1 MTNKHGIIRIKLT
14 EITQCRKMSKNTVMK
29 RAEMQRTQLNH
40 YYRNEIS
47 RIDIDVLARLC
58 FALNCNVDDILE
70 FIPPD
75 TSSTNK
81 K

>member
-1 MTNKHGIIRIKLT
+1 MTNRHGIIRIKLT
-14 EITQCRKMSKNTVMK
+14 EMTQCRKMSKNTVMK

-40 YYRNEIS
+40 YYRNEIG

-75 TSSTNK
+75 TSSNNK

>member
-1 MTNKHGIIRIKLT
+1 MTNRHGIIRIKLT
-14 EITQCRKMSKNTVMK
+14 EMTQCRKMSKNTVMK

-40 YYRNEIS
+40 YYRNEIG

-58 FALNCNVDDILE
+58 FALKCNVDDILE

-75 TSSTNK
+75 TSSNNK

>member
-1 MTNKHGIIRIKLT
+1 MTNRHGIIRIKLT
-14 EITQCRKMSKNTVMK
+14 EMTQCRKMSKNTVMK

-47 RIDIDVLARLC
+47 RIDIDVLTRLC

-75 TSSTNK
+75 TSSTYK